1 MTTFPVY
8 KLRDIPPDVKDRIMK
23 RSRLDISKIEPD
35 VRAILYDV
43 KQRGDEA
50 IAEFLTKQTGR
61 TVKPTDLRVQKSELS
76 RAYRELDDK
85 LLRTLKHFIRNVT
98 AFHKMQMPTSFMR
111 KIENGVYAGQLVV
124 PLVSAGLYVPSGKA
138 RYPSVAGMVT
148 VPAKVAGVRR
158 IAIASPP
165 AEGEFKMD
173 PATLVAAHI
182 SGANEFYIMGGA
194 HAIAAFAYGTQTI
207 KPVDV
212 VAGPGGPWTYAAK
225 RLVSENVRID
235 LPAGPSEVLVFS
247 DGTVPATQ
255 VAWDVLNE
263 AEHGPDSTGVL
274 VTTSFEFG
282 LQVASEI
289 DKALEQIPE
298 PRSLFVRENARKYSA
313 IIACDNLGEA
323 IQFINEFSPEH
334 LGFDSVK
341 ARGILK
347 KYANA
352 LTNFGTICLNTP
364 ISAGNFG
371 IGPNSTLPTG
381 GNARLYSGL
390 SVDAFLRKPTVEELR
405 GKSWRGFSE
414 MVLTLAEYEGFPS
427 HGKAMEAK
435 ILHELGK
442 KQK

>member
-1 MTTFPVY
+1 
-8 KLRDIPPDVKDRIMK
+8 
-23 RSRLDISKIEPD
+23 
-35 VRAILYDV
+35 
-43 KQRGDEA
+43 
-50 IAEFLTKQTGR
+50 
-61 TVKPTDLRVQKSELS
+61 
-76 RAYRELDDK
+76 
-85 LLRTLKHFIRNVT
+85 
-98 AFHKMQMPTSFMR
+98 
-111 KIENGVYAGQLVV
+111 
-124 PLVSAGLYVPSGKA
+124 
-138 RYPSVAGMVT
+138 MVT
-148 VPAKVAGVRR
+148 VPAKVAGVRK
-158 IAIASPP
+158 IAVASPP

-173 PATLVAAHI
+173 PATLVASAPLRGERILHNGRRTRHCGI
-182 SGANEFYIMGGA
+182 CIWNP
-194 HAIAAFAYGTQTI
+194 TI

-212 VAGPGGPWTYAAK
+212 VAGPGGPWTYVAK

-298 PRSLFVRENARKYSA
+298 PRSLFVRENAKKYSA

-347 KYANA
+347 KYANV

-381 GNARLYSGL
+381 GNAEAVFGVVCRRISTQAHG
-390 SVDAFLRKPTVEELR
+390 RRTER
-405 GKSWRGFSE
+405 QI
-414 MVLTLAEYEGFPS
+414 LARVF
-427 HGKAMEAK
+427 
-435 ILHELGK
+435 
-442 KQK
+442 